1 MVDTLEKYF
10 DANKTKPSDGQMI
23 QWAAE
28 LKVPYD
34 DVHEWFYKK
43 WKGKLE
49 YEYQRMKQKE
59 DTGSDIDRSREVRS
73 FEPTAIL
80 PDDESDDDMPFEVEC
95 DVEIVNDNAEDDDF
109 IADDD
114 DY

>member
-49 YEYQRMKQKE
+49 YEYQRMKQNQ
-59 DTGSDIDRSREVRS
+59 DMGPDIDRSRAVKS

-80 PDDESDDDMPFEVEC
+80 PDDDSDDEPFEALEC
-95 DVEIVNDNAEDDDF
+95 DVEIVNDNADDD
-109 IADDD
+109 IPDDGMIFC
-114 DY
+114 